1 MEIAGHVSRNFDV
14 QVYIKGFDVQA
25 SYVNPT
31 SELLV
36 KSLSV
41 SFLR

>member
-1 MEIAGHVSRNFDV
+1 MEIAGHVSRNFNV
-14 QVYIKGFDVQA
+14 QE
-25 SYVNPT
+25 T

>member
-1 MEIAGHVSRNFDV
+1 MEIAGHVSRN
-14 QVYIKGFDVQA
+14 FDVQA